1 MKEIQLTQGQV
12 ALVDDE
18 DFERV
23 SQVKWCACWQPSYA
37 GGGKFV
43 ARGWVGLAGHARKMG
58 IYLHQFI
65 LGKQGSQIIDHI
77 DGNPLNN
84 AKSNLRFAT
93 RSQNAANTSC
103 VTLSRNQSGFRG
115 VSWAKKCNMWRA
127 DLSVNA
133 KKMWLGYFT
142 DKLEAA
148 KAYNEA
154 ARKYHGEFATL
165 NPIEGE

>member
-23 SQVKWCACWQPSYA
+23 SQYKWRAQKANRVKRLKFYVVSGQSPSLILLH
-37 GGGKFV
+37 
-43 ARGWVGLAGHARKMG
+43 RLIVGAPKSAVV
-58 IYLHQFI
+58 
-65 LGKQGSQIIDHI
+65 DHI
-77 DGNPLNN
+77 SGDGLDNRRG
-84 AKSNLRFAT
+84 NLRLAT
-93 RSQNAANTSC
+93 HAQNM
-103 VTLSRNQSGFRG
+103 RNSATVLLTHNSSGFRG
-115 VSWAKKCNMWRA
+115 VSWCKNQNRWRTRLA
-127 DLSVNA
+127 VDGNLMHV
-133 KKMWLGYFT
+133 GYFT

-154 ARKYHGEFATL
+154 AKKYHGEFATL